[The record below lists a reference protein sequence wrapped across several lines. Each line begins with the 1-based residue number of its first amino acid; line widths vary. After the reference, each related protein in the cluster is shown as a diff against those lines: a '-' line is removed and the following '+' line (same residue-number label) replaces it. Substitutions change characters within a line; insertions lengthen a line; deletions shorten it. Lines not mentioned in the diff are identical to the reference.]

1 MSETHKSTR
10 AAFAALALVAAVL
23 TAAVTARTDPMT
35 PGSPTPGPTSAPIAV
50 KIVNFTFSPQKVVI
64 PVGGSVT
71 WTNNDDV
78 AHTATASD
86 NSFDSGNLANGQSW
100 THMFTKAG
108 KYSYIC
114 SYHPNMTGTIVV
126 QAVSTPAP
134 SGY

>member
-1 MSETHKSTR
+1 MSDTHKSTR

-23 TAAVTARTDPMT
+23 TAAVMARTDPMT

-50 KIVNFTFSPQKVVI
+50 KITRFAFSPQKVVI

-100 THMFTKAG
+100 THVFAKAG

-126 QAVSTPAP
+126 QATSTPAP

>member
-1 MSETHKSTR
+1 MSDNLKSTR
-10 AAFAALALVAAVL
+10 VAFAALALVAAVL

-35 PGSPTPGPTSAPIAV
+35 QGSPTPGPTSAPIAV
-50 KIVNFTFSPQKVVI
+50 KIVNFAFSPQKVVI

-100 THMFTKAG
+100 THVFTKAG

-126 QAVSTPAP
+126 QAASTPAP